1 MILWYTIVLIAVA
14 LIAGVLA
21 VAIGL
26 AKRPPSDLTLGGPA
40 LLGILLL
47 AQVVMAI
54 VAPIVGN
61 QPTGNPYEFW
71 AYLISAVIIPPVAIL
86 WALLE
91 RSRWSTV
98 VVGVACLAVAVML
111 YRMHVIWTVQLA

>member
-1 MILWYTIVLIAVA
+1 MILWFTIVLIAVA

-40 LLGILLL
+40 LLGVLLL

-61 QPTGNPYEFW
+61 EPTGNPYEFW